1 MLFDAKSP
9 RTHARGFHARRSC
22 AGPTLKTLA
31 VMLGVLA
38 CSALMLAQTT
48 ISTGS
53 IQGVVTD
60 PTGAVVSGAKI
71 SINNK
76 ATGRVI
82 TTATTSAGAY
92 ASGALIPGD
101 YTLRVEAPG
110 FSTSELAVVVQVG
123 VTSTGTSSC
132 TLASPRKSWKF
143 RVARSQSTLSRPP
156 YREF

>member
-1 MLFDAKSP
+1 MRDKALQRKVNMLFDANP
-9 RTHARGFHARRSC
+9 RRSHARGSNARRFF
-22 AGPTLKTLA
+22 AGTTLRALF
-31 VMLGVLA
+31 VMLCVLA

-71 SINNK
+71 SVNNK

-82 TTATTSAGAY
+82 TTTTTSAGAY
-92 ASGALIPGD
+92 TSGAPIPGD

-110 FSTSELAVVVQVG
+110 FSTSERALVVMVG
-123 VTSTGTSSC
+123 VTSTGN
-132 TLASPRKSWKF
+132 
-143 RVARSQSTLSRPP
+143 
-156 YREF
+156 